1 MSEGFARWQA
11 GTIREPALADP
22 QAPAR
27 AGTWVVR
34 GVLIAA
40 ILLGF
45 FLRVYRPGA
54 DSPAWYDFF
63 NADEAHY
70 SYAVQNKI
78 EFGQFFVNDAKYSLT
93 YPLFSAM
100 QYLWAAP
107 WSDDW
112 GLARYRMVSV
122 SNGIVLCLLIG
133 LFFPRGWLRLAAV
146 ALASLSFSGVVH
158 SRYGIP
164 EMSLAA
170 VMTATVLLA
179 IKGWQAHR
187 KWWWFAAGV
196 GAIACLAT
204 KLTGIVMIPVLLF
217 APILSAQTRE
227 RRWTYYRAVLSGMA
241 VAALAYVAVAILPDR
256 AAWLYF
262 QGASTLYARR
272 TAAADPLQFLANVAK
287 LVSSPALQTMVIL
300 WMTWI
305 AWVGLVFVRR
315 LIRRDVSPYDAAI
328 VTWLLGCVGVLS
340 TTSYQPARW
349 QVVLLPAVII
359 LGLRFFL
366 DIKSRMAAIG
376 VFAAGVAY
384 ALIPILMDSL
394 AVVTEPLGS
403 ARLLQERLLV
413 LLVVSIVVC
422 LLGVCH
428 ARYSK
433 TGWRVMLMWAVI
445 PLELVW
451 QLFLV
456 GIHVVPAYGRP
467 DHWGRFASE
476 VKALNSAGDMCI
488 GGPLVQDVSL
498 RVRVRTA
505 PTFYLLYEPHMNDL
519 GVYGFFGRQKPR
531 PTHLLLTND
540 DVDSWFGRMPDLMK
554 HTSLVVSEE
563 HVSGGGVRILYLL
576 KIDPE
581 YWRR

>member
-413 LLVVSIVVC
+413 LLVVSVVVC
-422 LLGVCH
+422 LLGVCY

-433 TGWRVMLMWAVI
+433 AGWRVVLMWAVI

-467 DHWGRFASE
+467 DHWERFASE

-519 GVYGFFGRQKPR
+519 GVYGFFSRYKPR

-563 HVSGGGVRILYLL
+563 HVSGGGVRMVYLL
-576 KIDPE
+576 KLDPD
-581 YWRR
+581 YWNR